1 MHLKSVLLL
10 HRQIIK
16 KLSGMSNP
24 AIYLRGV
31 QHKDIKN
38 IIEFMYIGEV
48 NVAQEDLD
56 SFLGVA
62 QDLCI
67 KGLTQSDSKPEKHH
81 APPPPPPQL
90 AKRPRLSAPQKMDND
105 KQKVKQETTVV
116 HGAGGNNVSSEAAPM
131 ETYEEYYEAGAIDDL
146 GDDGKGT
153 FIPIF
158 SFFIFHFSLQSFWQ
172 FRDCSIR
179 SVLYYS

>member
-1 MHLKSVLLL
+1 
-10 HRQIIK
+10 
-16 KLSGMSNP
+16 MSNP

-56 SFLGVA
+56 SFLSVA

-67 KGLTQSDSKPEKHH
+67 KGLTQGEPPSKPESSKNHL
-81 APPPPPPQL
+81 PPVPPM
-90 AKRPRLSAPQKMDND
+90 AKRPRLAPHKIDND
-105 KQKVKQETTVV
+105 KQKVKQESTLQ
-116 HGAGGNNVSSEAAPM
+116 HIGNNAAANAGAASEDAGM

-153 FIPIF
+153 SILTLNCFDF
-158 SFFIFHFSLQSFWQ
+158 LFFVFRFLAELWQ
-172 FRDCSIR
+172 FHD
-179 SVLYYS
+179 